1 MTHTVYIQEGI
12 GEDLSEKKTLKCHW
26 KLSSIMNVIVAFRYQ
41 AETGKDFCGRL
52 LDALE
57 NESFKA
63 KYIIDHNYFIAW

>member
-1 MTHTVYIQEGI
+1 
-12 GEDLSEKKTLKCHW
+12 
-26 KLSSIMNVIVAFRYQ
+26 MNVIVAFRYQ
-41 AETGKDFCGRL
+41 AETGIGKDFCGRL